1 MGKLKRYGVAITP
14 LEPDLD
20 SLLRGEAIRMRSELL
35 SQPVVTTDGI
45 DLMPE
50 DKVELLAG
58 AEEPD
63 EKNPQYEVI
72 YSVMAMNTPLPSA
85 WEGALSHEK
94 NARNG
99 TAIRLLRESS
109 TDACRKAIR
118 QTRGYT

>member
-20 SLLRGEAIRMRSELL
+20 SLLRGEAIRMRSEFLC
-35 SQPVVTTDGI
+35 QPVVTTDGI
-45 DLMPE
+45 DFMPAE
-50 DKVELLAG
+50 KVELLAG

-85 WEGALSHEK
+85 WEGAIEP
-94 NARNG
+94 
-99 TAIRLLRESS
+99 
-109 TDACRKAIR
+109 RKKR
-118 QTRGYT
+118 KKWNCY

>member
-45 DLMPE
+45 DFMPAE
-50 DKVELLAG
+50 KVELLAG

-72 YSVMAMNTPLPSA
+72 HSAIAMNMPQNAA
-85 WEGALSHEK
+85 WGGAIK
-94 NARNG
+94 
-99 TAIRLLRESS
+99 LRKK
-109 TDACRKAIR
+109 T
-118 QTRGYT
+118 

>member
-45 DLMPE
+45 DFMPA

-85 WEGALSHEK
+85 WEGAIEPRK
-94 NARNG
+94 K
-99 TAIRLLRESS
+99 TQEMELLLDYCVSPLLMH
-109 TDACRKAIR
+109 AGK
-118 QTRGYT
+118 

>member
-35 SQPVVTTDGI
+35 SQPVVKTVGI
-45 DLMPE
+45 DFMPA

-85 WEGALSHEK
+85 WEGAIEP
-94 NARNG
+94 
-99 TAIRLLRESS
+99 
-109 TDACRKAIR
+109 RKKR
-118 QTRGYT
+118 KKWNCY